1 MSGSDRTISPKELP
15 QLAEGTLPLIKA
27 GVLAPMGPVAMGKAL
42 KSIVQWSFTPA
53 GLLALGAA
61 QDPYHTAILDD
72 AGSITYSELND
83 QTDKLAEALYRT
95 GVRERDK
102 IGMLSRNHRGFIM
115 TLCAHGRLGTDI
127 VLFNTGA
134 SASQT
139 RAVMKEQKIDL
150 LFIDEE
156 FIPLLPKGF
165 DECPVIVNWEEN
177 QDTAAAP
184 LTEEEKAKRADA
196 GYDVIEYASN
206 VAEATADEDHATR
219 NPEWPSLTEVL
230 RTGPADTKI
239 PPRPRRGRTIILTSG
254 TTGTPKGARRPEPK
268 TYLPAS
274 SIMSRIPLKHH
285 RGYYVPAPMFHLWGF
300 CQIQLGLALRAT
312 FILQRKFNPRDAVK
326 LIEANRPANIAIVPT
341 QLRRLLEAVP
351 EKFNPGT
358 KSIVACG
365 EALPARVIR
374 DTHEKF
380 GKVLYNLYGST
391 EVSWASIAT
400 PEELDAHPTTAGKA
414 PMATTLKVVDDDGND
429 VPEGT
434 VGRVFVGND
443 LLFEGY
449 TRPGVDKENLRGL
462 VSTGDLGYFEDGLF
476 YLAGRSDD
484 MIVSGG
490 ENVYPQEA
498 EDVIA
503 DMPEVYEV
511 AVHGVADPEFG
522 QALAAYVVLKD
533 DATREGFQD
542 RAKAAV
548 KAHLARHNV
557 PRYYVFMDVLPRNAV
572 GKIVPRE
579 LPKIDT
585 GMDDSPE
592 TAA

>member
-1 MSGSDRTISPKELP
+1 MSGSDPAVTLKQLP
-15 QLAEGTLPLIKA
+15 QLAEGAIPLVKA
-27 GVLAPMGPVAMGKAL
+27 GVFGAMSPVAMGKAL
-42 KSIVQWSFTPA
+42 KAIVQWSFTPA
-53 GLLALGAA
+53 GLLAIGAA

-72 AGSITYSELND
+72 AGSITYGELHD
-83 QTDKLAEALYRT
+83 QTNKLAEALYRT

-115 TLCAHGRLGTDI
+115 TMCAHGRLGTDI

-134 SASQT
+134 SAEQT

-165 DECPVIVNWEEN
+165 DDCPVIVNWEED

-184 LTEEEKAKRADA
+184 LTEEEKKARTAD
-196 GYDVIEYASN
+196 IEYASN
-206 VAEATADEDHATR
+206 VADAQKSDDHATR
-219 NPEWPSLTEVL
+219 SSDWPTLTEVL
-230 RTGPADTKI
+230 RTGPAESKI
-239 PPRPRRGRTIILTSG
+239 PARPRRGRTIILTSG

-312 FILQRKFNPRDAVK
+312 FILQRKFSPRAAVK

-351 EKFNPGT
+351 ENFNPGV

-365 EALPARVIR
+365 EALPPRVIR

-391 EVSWASIAT
+391 EISWASIAQ
-400 PEELDAHPTTAGKA
+400 PQELEEHPTTAGKP
-414 PMATTLKVVDDDGND
+414 PMATVLKIVDDDGND
-429 VPEGT
+429 VPEGV

-449 TRPGVDKENLRGL
+449 TRPGVDKENLNGL
-462 VSTGDLGYFEDGLF
+462 VSTGDLGYYEDGLF

-498 EDVIA
+498 EDVIS

-511 AVHGVADPEFG
+511 AVHGVADPDFG
-522 QALAAYVVLKD
+522 QALAAYVVLNDEDKD
-533 DATREGFQD
+533 KEEGFGE
-542 RAKAAV
+542 RAKTAV
-548 KAHLARHNV
+548 KAKLARHNV
-557 PRYYVFMDVLPRNAV
+557 PRYFVFMDVLPRNAV

-579 LPKIDT
+579 LPAVDN
-585 GMDDSPE
+585 GMDDD
-592 TAA
+592 AA

>member
-1 MSGSDRTISPKELP
+1 MSGSDPAVTLKELP
-15 QLAEGTLPLIKA
+15 KLAEGTLPLFKS
-27 GVLAPMGPVAMGKAL
+27 GVLGLMGPLAMGKAL
-42 KSIVQWSFTPA
+42 KSIYQWSFTPA
-53 GLLALGAA
+53 GLLSLGAA
-61 QDPYHTAILDD
+61 QDPYHTAIIDD
-72 AGSITYSELND
+72 AGSITYSELHD
-83 QTDKLAEALYRT
+83 QTNKLAQALYRT

-102 IGMLSRNHRGFIM
+102 IGMLSRNHRGFLM

-165 DECPVIVNWEEN
+165 DECPVIINWEEN
-177 QDTAAAP
+177 HDTAAAP
-184 LTEEEKAKRADA
+184 LSDEEKERKAAA

-206 VAEATADEDHATR
+206 VAEATESEDHAVR
-219 NPEWPSLTEVL
+219 NPQWPTLTEVL
-230 RTGPADTKI
+230 RTSPGTEKI
-239 PPRPRRGRTIILTSG
+239 PGHPRRGRTIILTSG

-326 LIEANRPANIAIVPT
+326 LIEANRPDTIAIVPT

-351 EKFNPGT
+351 ENFSRGVRN
-358 KSIVACG
+358 IVACG

-380 GKVLYNLYGST
+380 GQVLYNLYGST
-391 EVSWASIAT
+391 EVSWASIAQ
-400 PEELDAHPTTAGKA
+400 PQELEAHPTTAGKA
-414 PMATTLKVVDDDGND
+414 PMATTLKVVDEHGND
-429 VPEGT
+429 VPEGE

-443 LLFEGY
+443 LLFDGY
-449 TRPGVDKENLRGL
+449 TRPGVDKENLHGL
-462 VSTGDLGYFEDGLF
+462 VSTGDLGYFKDGLF

-490 ENVYPQEA
+490 ENVYPMEA
-498 EDVIA
+498 EDVIS

-511 AVHGVADPEFG
+511 AVHGVADPDFG
-522 QALAAYVVLKD
+522 QALACYVVLNEGESE
-533 DATREGFQD
+533 EGFAEK
-542 RAKAAV
+542 AKLAV
-548 KAHLARHNV
+548 KAKLARHNV
-557 PRYYVFMDVLPRNAV
+557 PRYFVFMDVLPRNAV

-579 LPKIDT
+579 LPKIDNGT
-585 GMDDSPE
+585 DEED
-592 TAA
+592 AA

>member
-1 MSGSDRTISPKELP
+1 MSGSDRAISLSELP
-15 QLAEGTLPLIKA
+15 KLAEGTLPLFKS
-27 GVLAPMGPVAMGKAL
+27 GVLGAMGPVAMGKAL

-61 QDPYHTAILDD
+61 QDPYHTAVIDD
-72 AGSITYSELND
+72 AGSITYGELHS
-83 QTDKLAEALYRT
+83 QTNKLAEALYRT
-95 GVRERDK
+95 GVRERQR
-102 IGMLSRNHRGFIM
+102 IGMLSRNHRGFLM

-134 SASQT
+134 SAQQT

-156 FIPLLPKGF
+156 FIPLLPRGF
-165 DECPVIVNWEEN
+165 DECPVIINWEEN
-177 QDTAAAP
+177 QDSVA
-184 LTEEEKAKRADA
+184 LMSEDEKAGLD
-196 GYDVIEYASN
+196 DIEYASN
-206 VAEATADEDHATR
+206 VADALKSEDHATR
-219 NPEWPSLTEVL
+219 NPDWPSITEVL
-230 RTGPADTKI
+230 RTGPAETKI
-239 PPRPRRGRTIILTSG
+239 PARPRRGRTIILTSG
-254 TTGTPKGARRPEPK
+254 TSGTPKGARRPEPS
-268 TYLPAS
+268 TYMPAS

-312 FILQRKFNPRDAVK
+312 FILQRKFSPREAVK
-326 LIEANRPANIAIVPT
+326 MIEHNRPANIAIVPT

-351 EKFNPGT
+351 ENFDPGT

-365 EALPARVIR
+365 EALPPRVIR
-374 DTHEKF
+374 DTHDKF

-400 PEELDAHPTTAGKA
+400 PEELDKHPNTAGKA
-414 PMATTLKVVDDDGND
+414 PMATVLKVVDDDGND
-429 VPEGT
+429 MPEGE
-434 VGRVFVGND
+434 VGHVFVGND

-498 EDVIA
+498 EDIISDMA
-503 DMPEVYEV
+503 DVYEV
-511 AVHGVADPEFG
+511 AVHGVDDPDFG
-522 QALAAYVVLKD
+522 QALAAYVVLND
-533 DATREGFQD
+533 DAEKEGFED
-542 RAKAAV
+542 RAKAEV
-548 KAHLARHNV
+548 KANLARHNV
-557 PRYYVFMDVLPRNAV
+557 PRYFKFMDVLPRNAV
-572 GKIVPRE
+572 GKIMPRE

-585 GMDDSPE
+585 GVE
-592 TAA
+592 EVA

>member
-1 MSGSDRTISPKELP
+1 MSGSEPAVTLKQLP
-15 QLAEGTLPLIKA
+15 QLAEGAIPLFKS
-27 GVLAPMGPVAMGKAL
+27 GVFGAMGPVAAGKAL
-42 KSIVQWSFTPA
+42 KAIAQWSFTPA
-53 GLLALGAA
+53 GLLAIGAA
-61 QDPYHTAILDD
+61 QDPHHTAILDD
-72 AGSITYSELND
+72 AGSITYGELHD
-83 QTDKLAEALYRT
+83 QTNKLAEALYRT

-134 SASQT
+134 SAEQT

-165 DECPVIVNWEEN
+165 DECPVIINWEEDH
-177 QDTAAAP
+177 DTAAAP
-184 LTEEEKAKRADA
+184 LSEEEREARAAD
-196 GYDVIEYASN
+196 IEYASN
-206 VAEATADEDHATR
+206 VSDAQKNEDHATR
-219 NPEWPSLTEVL
+219 NPDWPTLTEVL
-230 RTGPADTKI
+230 RTGPAESKI
-239 PPRPRRGRTIILTSG
+239 PARPRRGRTIILTSG

-312 FILQRKFNPRDAVK
+312 FILQRKFSPRAAVK

-351 EKFNPGT
+351 ENFNPGV

-365 EALPARVIR
+365 EALPPRVIR

-391 EVSWASIAT
+391 EISWASIAQ
-400 PEELDAHPTTAGKA
+400 PHELEEHPTTAGKP
-414 PMATTLKVVDDDGND
+414 PMATVLKIVDDEGNE
-429 VPEGT
+429 VPEGV

-449 TRPGVDKENLRGL
+449 TRPGVDKENLNGL
-462 VSTGDLGYFEDGLF
+462 VSTGDLGYYEDGLF

-490 ENVYPQEA
+490 ENVYPQES
-498 EDVIA
+498 EDVIS

-511 AVHGVADPEFG
+511 AVHGVEDPEFG
-522 QALAAYVVLKD
+522 QALAAYVVLNDEDKD
-533 DATREGFQD
+533 REGFEE

-548 KAHLARHNV
+548 KAKLARHNV
-557 PRYYVFMDVLPRNAV
+557 PRYFVFMDELPRNAV

-579 LPKIDT
+579 LPAVDN
-585 GMDDSPE
+585 GMGTD
-592 TAA
+592 AA

>member
-1 MSGSDRTISPKELP
+1 MSGSEPAVTLKQLP
-15 QLAEGTLPLIKA
+15 QLAEGAIPLVKS
-27 GVLAPMGPVAMGKAL
+27 GVFGAMSPVAMGKAL
-42 KSIVQWSFTPA
+42 KAIVQWSFTPA
-53 GLLALGAA
+53 GLLAIGAA

-72 AGSITYSELND
+72 AGSITYGELHD
-83 QTDKLAEALYRT
+83 QTNKLAEALYRT

-134 SASQT
+134 SAEQT

-165 DECPVIVNWEEN
+165 DDCPVVVNWEEN

-184 LTEEEKAKRADA
+184 LTPEEREAQAAD
-196 GYDVIEYASN
+196 IEYASN
-206 VAEATADEDHATR
+206 VADAQKNEDHATR
-219 NPEWPSLTEVL
+219 NPDWPTLTEVL
-230 RTGPADTKI
+230 RTGPAESKI
-239 PPRPRRGRTIILTSG
+239 PARPRRGRTIILTSG

-312 FILQRKFNPRDAVK
+312 FILQRKFSPRAAVK

-351 EKFNPGT
+351 ENFSPGV

-365 EALPARVIR
+365 EALPPRVIR

-391 EVSWASIAT
+391 EISWASIAQ
-400 PEELDAHPTTAGKA
+400 PHELEEHPTTAGKP
-414 PMATTLKVVDDDGND
+414 PMATVLKIVDDDGND
-429 VPEGT
+429 VPEGV

-449 TRPGVDKENLRGL
+449 TRPGVDKENIDGL
-462 VSTGDLGYFEDGLF
+462 VSTGDLGYYEDGLF

-498 EDVIA
+498 EDVIS

-511 AVHGVADPEFG
+511 AVHGVADPDFG
-522 QALAAYVVLKD
+522 QALAAYVVLTDEEKN
-533 DATREGFQD
+533 REGFEE

-548 KAHLARHNV
+548 KAKLARHNV
-557 PRYYVFMDVLPRNAV
+557 PRYFVFMDVLPRNAV

-579 LPKIDT
+579 LPSVNN
-585 GMDDSPE
+585 GMEDD
-592 TAA
+592 AA

>member
-1 MSGSDRTISPKELP
+1 MSGSEPAVTLKQLP
-15 QLAEGTLPLIKA
+15 QLAKGAVPLVKA
-27 GVLAPMGPVAMGKAL
+27 GVFGPMSPVAMGKAL
-42 KSIVQWSFTPA
+42 KAIVQWSFTPA
-53 GLLALGAA
+53 GLLAIGAA

-72 AGSITYSELND
+72 AGSITYGELHD
-83 QTDKLAEALYRT
+83 QTNKLAESLYRT

-134 SASQT
+134 SAEQT

-165 DECPVIVNWEEN
+165 DECPVIINWEED

-184 LTEEEKAKRADA
+184 LTEDEREARTAD
-196 GYDVIEYASN
+196 IEYASN
-206 VAEATADEDHATR
+206 VADAQKSDDHATR
-219 NPEWPSLTEVL
+219 NPDWPTLTEVL
-230 RTGPADTKI
+230 RTGPAESKI
-239 PPRPRRGRTIILTSG
+239 PARPRRGRTIILTSG

-312 FILQRKFNPRDAVK
+312 FILQRKFSPRAAVK

-351 EKFNPGT
+351 ENFNPGV

-365 EALPARVIR
+365 EALPPRVIR

-380 GKVLYNLYGST
+380 GKILYNLYGST
-391 EVSWASIAT
+391 EISWASIAQ
-400 PEELDAHPTTAGKA
+400 PHELDEHPTTAGKP
-414 PMATTLKVVDDDGND
+414 PMATVLKIVDDDGNE
-429 VPEGT
+429 VPEGV

-449 TRPGVDKENLRGL
+449 TRPGVDKENLDGL
-462 VSTGDLGYFEDGLF
+462 VSTGDLGYYEDGLF

-498 EDVIA
+498 EDVIS

-511 AVHGVADPEFG
+511 AVHGVPDPDFG

-533 DATREGFQD
+533 EEKDREGFEE

-548 KAHLARHNV
+548 KAKLARHNV

-572 GKIVPRE
+572 GKIMPRE
-579 LPKIDT
+579 LPAVDN
-585 GMDDSPE
+585 GMDDD
-592 TAA
+592 AA

>member
-1 MSGSDRTISPKELP
+1 MSGSDRTISLSELP
-15 QLAEGTLPLIKA
+15 KLAEGALPLFKS
-27 GVLAPMGPVAMGKAL
+27 GVLGAMGPVAMGKAL

-61 QDPYHTAILDD
+61 RDYHHTAVIDD
-72 AGSITYSELND
+72 AGSITYGELHN
-83 QTDKLAEALYRT
+83 QTSKLAEALYRT
-95 GVRERDK
+95 GVRERQR
-102 IGMLSRNHRGFIM
+102 IGMLSRNHRGFLM
-115 TLCAHGRLGTDI
+115 TMCAHGQLGTDI

-165 DECPVIVNWEEN
+165 DECPVIINWEEN
-177 QDTAAAP
+177 QDSAAAP
-184 LTEEEKAKRADA
+184 LTDEEKAELD
-196 GYDVIEYASN
+196 DIEYASN
-206 VAEATADEDHATR
+206 VADALQSEDHATR
-219 NPEWPSLTEVL
+219 NPDWPTLTEVL
-230 RTGPADTKI
+230 RTGPAESKI
-239 PPRPRRGRTIILTSG
+239 PARPRRGRTIILTSG
-254 TTGTPKGARRPEPK
+254 TSGTPKGARRPEPT
-268 TYLPAS
+268 TYMPAS

-285 RGYYVPAPMFHLWGF
+285 RGYYVSAPMFHLWGF
-300 CQIQLGLALRAT
+300 CQIQLGLALRGT
-312 FILQRKFNPRDAVK
+312 FILQRKFSPRAAVK
-326 LIEANRPANIAIVPT
+326 LIEHNRPANIAIVPT

-351 EKFNPGT
+351 EGFDPGT

-365 EALPARVIR
+365 EALPPRVIR
-374 DTHEKF
+374 ETHEKF

-400 PEELDAHPTTAGKA
+400 PEELDKHPNTAGKA
-414 PMATTLKVVDDDGND
+414 PMATILKVVDEDGND
-429 VPEGT
+429 VPEGV

-443 LLFEGY
+443 MLFEGY

-498 EDVIA
+498 EDVIS

-511 AVHGVADPEFG
+511 AVHGVDDPDFG
-522 QALAAYVVLKD
+522 QALACYVVLNDESDK
-533 DATREGFQD
+533 EGFDD

-548 KAHLARHNV
+548 KAKLARHNV
-557 PRYYVFMDVLPRNAV
+557 PRYFVFMDELPRNAV

-585 GMDDSPE
+585 GVEDE
-592 TAA
+592 VA

>member
-1 MSGSDRTISPKELP
+1 MSGSQPAVTIDKLP
-15 QLAEGTLPLIKA
+15 ILAKGTLPLFKS
-27 GVLAPMGPVAMGKAL
+27 GVLGAMGPLAMGKAL
-42 KSIVQWSFTPA
+42 KSIIQWSFTPA
-53 GLLALGAA
+53 GLLAIGAA
-61 QDPYHTAILDD
+61 QDEYHTAIIDD
-72 AGSITYSELND
+72 AGSITYGELHN
-83 QTDKLAEALYRT
+83 QTNKLAEALYRT
-95 GVRERDK
+95 GVRERQK
-102 IGMLSRNHRGFIM
+102 IGMLSRNHRGFLM

-134 SASQT
+134 SAEQT

-165 DECPVIVNWEEN
+165 DECPVVINWEEN
-177 QDTAAAP
+177 QDSAATP
-184 LTEEEKAKRADA
+184 LSDDEKEAAD
-196 GYDVIEYASN
+196 DIEYASN
-206 VAEATADEDHATR
+206 VSDALASDDHATR
-219 NPEWPSLTEVL
+219 NPDWPTLTEVL
-230 RTGPADTKI
+230 RTGPAESKI

-254 TTGTPKGARRPEPK
+254 TTGTPKGARRPEPS

-312 FILQRKFNPRDAVK
+312 FILQRKFSPREAVK
-326 LIEANRPANIAIVPT
+326 LIESNRPANIAIVPT
-341 QLRRLLEAVP
+341 QLRRLLEVVP
-351 EKFNPGT
+351 DNFDANT

-365 EALPARVIR
+365 EALPPRVIR

-391 EVSWASIAT
+391 EVSWASIAK
-400 PEELDAHPTTAGKA
+400 PEELDAHPNTAGKA
-414 PMATTLKVVDDDGND
+414 PMATVLKVVDDDGND
-429 VPEGT
+429 VPEGE

-498 EDVIA
+498 EDVIS

-511 AVHGVADPEFG
+511 AVHGVDDPDFG
-522 QALAAYVVLKD
+522 QALAAYVVLND
-533 DATREGFQD
+533 ESEREGFED

-548 KAHLARHNV
+548 KARLARHNV

-579 LPKIDT
+579 LPSVHGSSED
-585 GMDDSPE
+585 E
-592 TAA
+592 AA